1 MASNCHVSD
10 ELRVSLNESLCFLWE
25 NFNDIQREHRGTYIA
40 IHNGKLVAIEES
52 YLDACEAI
60 QRLNIIRD
68 EVLFWHVPTA
78 RIA

>member
-1 MASNCHVSD
+1 MASNCLVSD

-25 NFNDIQREHRGTYIA
+25 NFDDIQREHRGTYIA
-40 IHNGKLVAIEES
+40 IHDGKLIAVEES

-60 QRLNIIRD
+60 QRLNIPCG
-68 EVLFWHVPTA
+68 EVLLWHVPTA